1 MGEGMS
7 DIAPEARRGV
17 WSKLGLALLVAVLIV
32 LPLSGLL
39 GRYALYVMTL
49 VAIYGC
55 VVTGLTLFMGY
66 TGQLSIGHAT
76 FYGIGGYTAA
86 NLTKVGTPFPL
97 ALLLAALAS
106 GACGYIVG
114 YVALRLRGFYLAAT
128 TLAVG
133 LIAYQVFKNFEAFTG
148 GVSGLGKIPAP
159 TIGPINIAMPAAYF
173 YFCTAMLVLIM
184 LASAALVRS
193 PAGRAIRAISTNEL
207 AAQSVGVNTYWVKI
221 HVFALSALY
230 AGIAGGL
237 YAHLIRYIT
246 PDDFSFVYSVLFLTM
261 AIVGGLGHVFGGL
274 IGAIVATLAA
284 EELRAFPQLQPILF
298 GGVLILI
305 VMFMPYGL
313 AGAIERLHGYTRG
326 GSARL
331 GGKVVGKT
339 GSA

>member
-1 MGEGMS
+1 MNGAVS
-7 DIAPEARRGV
+7 DARRGP
-17 WSKLGLALLVAVLIV
+17 WLKLGLTLLVAILIV

-55 VVTGLTLFMGY
+55 VATGLTLFMGY
-66 TGQLSIGHAT
+66 TGQLSIGQAT

-86 NLTKVGTPFPL
+86 NLTKLGTPFLL
-97 ALLLAALAS
+97 ALLLAAVAS
-106 GACGYIVG
+106 AACGYIVG

-159 TIGPINIAMPAAYF
+159 MIGPINMATPIAYF
-173 YFCTAMLVLIM
+173 YLCATTLGLVMLV
-184 LASAALVRS
+184 SAALVRS
-193 PAGRAIRAISTNEL
+193 PAGRAMRAISTNEL
-207 AAQSVGVNTYWVKI
+207 AAQSVGINTYWIKI

-274 IGAIVATLAA
+274 IGAVVATLAA
-284 EELRAFPQLQPILF
+284 EELRAFPQWQPILF

-313 AGAIERLHGYTRG
+313 AGAIARLHNYARG
-326 GSARL
+326 GVALLWSKTYGKARSA
-331 GGKVVGKT
+331 
-339 GSA
+339 

>member
-1 MGEGMS
+1 MNGVV
-7 DIAPEARRGV
+7 PEARRSV
-17 WSKLGLALLVAVLIV
+17 RSKLGLLLFIALLVV
-32 LPLSGLL
+32 LPLSGVL

-66 TGQLSIGHAT
+66 TGQLSIGQAT

-86 NLTKVGTPFPL
+86 NLTKLGTPFPV
-97 ALLLAALAS
+97 ALVLAALAS
-106 GACGYIVG
+106 AVCGYIVG
-114 YVALRLRGFYLAAT
+114 YIALRLRGFYLAVT

-159 TIGPINIAMPAAYF
+159 TIGPINIATPVAYF
-173 YFCTAMLVLIM
+173 YFCAAMLALIM
-184 LASAALVRS
+184 LTSAALVRS
-193 PAGRAIRAISTNEL
+193 PAGRAMRAISTNEL
-207 AAQSVGVNTYWVKI
+207 AAQSVGINTYWIKI
-221 HVFALSALY
+221 HVFAASALF

-246 PDDFSFVYSVLFLTM
+246 PDDFSFIYSVLFLTM

-274 IGAIVATLAA
+274 IGAVVATLAA

-305 VMFMPYGL
+305 VMFMPFGL
-313 AGAIERLHGYTRG
+313 AGAVERLHNYARG
-326 GSARL
+326 G
-331 GGKVVGKT
+331 VGRFWSRTYDKA